1 MTDQPPIARPPSPS
15 GSDKGHSGFKP
26 SDYNPDLA
34 NTEMVREMMLKLPTP
49 TIVSKKF
56 TVFQGMVK
64 ALKHKP
70 PTYKDVDISD
80 DIEEIKG
87 RIVGEIVGK
96 PGYLRVVVDEGN
108 TTYIDLSLL
117 SVVLDEVSRQSVNVE
132 GSLFKNFWAYM
143 MHPTFIIQGMP
154 NTGQVTEEQQP
165 GFFGRIMNRLR
176 GKDTSQGATSQ

>member
-1 MTDQPPIARPPSPS
+1 MTDQTPIARPPSPT
-15 GSDKGHSGFKP
+15 GSDKGHGGFKP

-64 ALKHKP
+64 ALKHDP
-70 PTYKDVDISD
+70 VNNP
-80 DIEEIKG
+80 
-87 RIVGEIVGK
+87 
-96 PGYLRVVVDEGN
+96 
-108 TTYIDLSLL
+108 TYIDLSLL

>member
-1 MTDQPPIARPPSPS
+1 MTDQTPIARPPSPS

-64 ALKHKP
+64 ALKHDSENNP
-70 PTYKDVDISD
+70 
-80 DIEEIKG
+80 
-87 RIVGEIVGK
+87 
-96 PGYLRVVVDEGN
+96 
-108 TTYIDLSLL
+108 TYIDLSLL
-117 SVVLDEVSRQSVNVE
+117 SVVLDEVSRQSGNVE